1 MQKLYKF
8 SPFFFLHIENF
19 QLLKAFFRYPGF
31 AAVEI
36 MVGKLPEFFRIGE
49 SYTKIFKFCIAKRVH
64 FLICMDHLHAKLLIP
79 ALLFHDLAKKLIKIG
94 DLYIKTASRKIDCHR
109 SFPVKKQVMLTV
121 IPMADPSLP
130 YALSVQSM

>member
-8 SPFFFLHIENF
+8 SPFFFLHIENL

-49 SYTKIFKFCIAKRVH
+49 SYTKIFKFCISKRTH

>member
-36 MVGKLPEFFRIGE
+36 MIGKLPEFFRIGE
-49 SYTKIFKFCIAKRVH
+49 SYTKIFKFSSWNPNPDHQHKR
-64 FLICMDHLHAKLLIP
+64 FLFRTI
-79 ALLFHDLAKKLIKIG
+79 
-94 DLYIKTASRKIDCHR
+94 
-109 SFPVKKQVMLTV
+109 SFL
-121 IPMADPSLP
+121 
-130 YALSVQSM
+130 